1 MEDLLFPEGVC
12 DMEKA
17 RIPVG
22 EENFEL
28 LRKKKSYYVDKTRF
42 IVELLEEDFKVNL
55 ITRPRRFGKTLNMSM
70 LEAFFDIRKDSK
82 DIFEGLEI
90 MGYEELC
97 AEWMNQW
104 PVISISFKDVAND
117 NFEDSYE
124 QMALDLAGLCVEHAY
139 LLESVHTD
147 ADDKDRFARLKAGKA
162 TEAELRNSLF
172 IIARMMYAHYGK
184 PVILLIDE
192 YDVPLAKASEYG
204 YYPKMLNVIRSMMST
219 SFKTN
224 RFLQF
229 AVVTGCLRIAKESI
243 FTGANNFKSNSIAGS
258 HYLDSFG
265 FTEREVEQMLEDT
278 GQLTRLSRIKQWYD
292 GYHFGKY
299 DIYCPWDVSNY
310 VSDVLREPDKI
321 LGNYWKDTSHNNIIR
336 QFVGKDGMDV
346 NDKFEKLLSGG
357 SIRSRLTED
366 STYCF
371 ENAAEEDFWSILYFT
386 GYLTIDRSRGKSDSG
401 EVILKIPNK
410 EIKTIFGD
418 TIVEWFQETI
428 GIKAAERREMFAA
441 WWDGDD
447 KTVADAVSIILN
459 DAISYYDYKE
469 DYYHA
474 FVAGLFSGAGYLVTS
489 NDENGL
495 GRADVV
501 VKDRKTRKVII
512 VEVKH
517 SDSEDEMEKDCR
529 KALQQID
536 LKKYASRYLN
546 GYKAV
551 QCYGAAFFQ
560 KKCLIRKV
568 TVPGAGKGS
577 VFKLE

>member
-1 MEDLLFPEGVC
+1 
-12 DMEKA
+12 MEKI
-17 RIPVG
+17 RISVG

-42 IVELLEEDFKVNL
+42 IAELLDEDFKVNL
-55 ITRPRRFGKTLNMSM
+55 IMRPRRFGKTLNMSM
-70 LEAFFDIRKDSK
+70 LEVFFDIRRDSR
-82 DIFEGLEI
+82 DIFDGLEI
-90 MGYEELC
+90 MHHEELC
-97 AEWMNQW
+97 AQWMNRW
-104 PVISISFKDVAND
+104 PVLSISFKDVAND

-124 QMALDLAGLCVEHAY
+124 QMALTLADLCVEHAY
-139 LLESVHTD
+139 LLESVRTD
-147 ADDKDRFARLKAGKA
+147 DDDKERFARLKAGKA

-172 IIARMMYAHYGK
+172 IIARMMHAHYGK

-204 YYPKMLNVIRSMMST
+204 YYSKMLNVIRSMMST

-265 FTEREVEQMLEDT
+265 FTEKEVVQMLEDT
-278 GQLTRLSRIKQWYD
+278 GLLTHFSDVKRWYD
-292 GYHFGKY
+292 GYHFGKC

-310 VSDVLREPDKI
+310 VSDVLYEPDKAP
-321 LGNYWKDTSHNNIIR
+321 GNYWKDTSHNNIIR
-336 QFVGKDGMDV
+336 QFVGKDGMDI
-346 NDKFEKLLSGG
+346 NDKLERLLAGG
-357 SIRSRLTED
+357 SIRSRITED
-366 STYCF
+366 STYHL
-371 ENAAEEDFWSILYFT
+371 ENAAKEDFFSILYFT
-386 GYLTIDRSRGKSDSG
+386 GYLTIDRDAAGCKDDEAVLR
-401 EVILKIPNK
+401 IPNE

-418 TIVEWFQETI
+418 TIVEWFRETI
-428 GIKAAERREMFAA
+428 GIKTAERSEMFAA
-441 WWDGDD
+441 WWNGDD
-447 KTVADAVSIILN
+447 KAVTDAVSMILN
-459 DAISYYDYKE
+459 DVISYYDYKE

-489 NDENGL
+489 NEENGL
-495 GRADVV
+495 GRSDVV

-512 VEVKH
+512 IEVKH
-517 SDSEDEMEKDCR
+517 SDSEDEMERNCR

-536 LKKYASRYLN
+536 LKKYASKYLN

-551 QCYGAAFFQ
+551 QCYGAVFFQ
-560 KKCLIRKV
+560 KKCLIRRV

-577 VFKLE
+577 VFEIE